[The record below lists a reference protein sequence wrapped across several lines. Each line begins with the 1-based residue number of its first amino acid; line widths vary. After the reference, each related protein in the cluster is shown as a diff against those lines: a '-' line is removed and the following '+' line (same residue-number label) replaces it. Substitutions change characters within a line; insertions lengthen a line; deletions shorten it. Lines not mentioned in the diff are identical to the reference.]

1 MGGGQLQERVDTAKR
16 DAQAVLANQPN
27 AFRPPT
33 EAGAPLAASVAEAA
47 TAARGVLA
55 NGAEA
60 RAHAGAARG
69 EQRKAEDRQL
79 IIDTAAAAGITLT
92 TQQAE
97 AIRSRAWRA
106 ADRAAQSDQTR
117 RAARAAGEEGGYFGA
132 QELRDSIGRVIG
144 KAAEDAAY
152 TLVRQ
157 DLAAMGLSGDALDSA
172 ARAIA
177 RQAGRREITDAG
189 AWTRTTA
196 TEILAAQETGT
207 GGGGSATPPT
217 PPGGQATPPA
227 QEQQQQAPEETPQ
240 ETEDESTHHARAL
253 VFDYYV
259 NAESFSGA
267 VNNNLD
273 KILTGDPEIQRLAN
287 LDSFLDRY
295 GIRGGGHLSIRVDLD
310 AIRAAGITVDE
321 DTLEQGLRTNPAGVL
336 GVFLSRGL
344 GDYIQIS
351 QTGGAAGG
359 QRPPGTSLDVAEFLS
374 FNSLLN
380 TAGQFAADMQ
390 PGTRVT
396 AVSVAGHAET

>member
-33 EAGAPLAASVAEAA
+33 EAGAPLAASLAAAA

-60 RAHAGAARG
+60 RAQAGAARG

-92 TQQAE
+92 TEQAE

-157 DLAAMGLSGDALDSA
+157 DLAAMGLSGDALDTA
-172 ARAIA
+172 ARTVA

-196 TEILAAQETGT
+196 TEILTAQETGA
-207 GGGGSATPPT
+207 GGGGAATPPT

-227 QEQQQQAPEETPQ
+227 QEQQQAPQ
-240 ETEDESTHHARAL
+240 ETEEESGHHARAL
-253 VFDYYV
+253 VFEYRV
-259 NAESFSGA
+259 NADSFTGA

-273 KILTGDPEIQRLAN
+273 KILAGGSDIQRLAN
-287 LDSFLDRY
+287 LDSHLDRY
-295 GIRGGGHLSIRVDLD
+295 GIRGGGHLSIRIDLD
-310 AIRAAGITVDE
+310 AVRAAGITVDE
-321 DTLEQGLRTNPAGVL
+321 ELLEQGLRTNPAGVL
-336 GVFLSRGL
+336 GTFLNRDL
-344 GDYIQIS
+344 GGAIQIT
-351 QTGGAAGG
+351 QTGG
-359 QRPPGTSLDVAEFLS
+359 RPEACGHQEPDWKSL
-374 FNSLLN
+374 NS
-380 TAGQFAADMQ
+380 
-390 PGTRVT
+390 
-396 AVSVAGHAET
+396 